1 MAAETNTLLD
11 RSIRFATIA
20 LAAMPV
26 LGIRPLA
33 LTIALWF
40 ALLVVR
46 LLLTP
51 KLTVVDRRTCLV
63 LCAPFLLMLVD
74 LLRSTGDHDA
84 WVLVE
89 RSAALAIFPIAF
101 LLLGAPSDKRIR
113 DRSMD
118 VFSIASLLLAV
129 VVNCNILL
137 LTTDRADSFAVVYRA
152 RFGEFSGVHPPYAAY
167 WFFAAALFQVH
178 RALAV
183 RRSMEEHRFI
193 ALRVVI
199 IAGCTTAGALIGSRM
214 PVAAFMAAMVVL
226 LFAHLRRSMAIGS
239 TVLMGVCFV
248 ATLVLLPGLRERV
261 QELGAGSMIMPRA
274 NELTSVNIRTPITQC
289 TFQLLEENWLLGVGQ
304 QHTQF
309 ALDACYESLDLP
321 LMIDQGY
328 GPHDQPLH
336 WWLAFGVAGFAAFA
350 LLFGWSFRHA
360 WQRSDMIHLAFLL
373 FLLLCCFT
381 EDLLTRQWGV
391 VLFAF
396 FNTLFIASHKEPH
409 RER

>member
-1 MAAETNTLLD
+1 MATEANALLD
-11 RSIRFATIA
+11 RVIRFATIA

-26 LGIRPLA
+26 LGMRPLVLA
-33 LTIALWF
+33 IALWF

-46 LLLTP
+46 LLLTR
-51 KLTVVDRRTCLV
+51 KLTAVDQRSCLA

-89 RSAALAIFPIAF
+89 RSAALALFPIAF
-101 LLLGAPSDKRIR
+101 LLLGAPSDERIR
-113 DRSMD
+113 DRSVD
-118 VFSIASLLLAV
+118 VFSIAALLLAV
-129 VVNCNILL
+129 VVNFNILP
-137 LTTDRADSFAVVYRA
+137 LTADRAESFAILYRA

-167 WFFAAALFQVH
+167 WFFTAALFQVH

-214 PVAAFMAAMVVL
+214 PVAAFAVASVVL
-226 LFAHLRRSMAIGS
+226 LFAHLRRSVAIGS
-239 TVLMGVCFV
+239 TVAVGVGLV
-248 ATLVLLPGLRERV
+248 AALFFLPGLRERV
-261 QELGAGSMIMPRA
+261 LELRAGSTIMPRA
-274 NELTSVNIRTPITQC
+274 HELTSVNIRTPITQC

-328 GPHDQPLH
+328 GPHDQLLH
-336 WWLAFGVAGFAAFA
+336 WWLAFGLAGLAAFV

-360 WQRSDMIHLAFLL
+360 WQRSDMIHMAFILFLL
-373 FLLLCCFT
+373 FCCFT

-396 FNTLFIASHKEPH
+396 FNTLFIAAGRTDQKSA
-409 RER
+409 